1 MKAHD
6 LLNAFESL
14 DTELLYAAR
23 AEEPKKRRSLGK
35 LPIAAAIVL
44 LLLSTA
50 VLYGIFIAPAAT
62 IFLDSR
68 ESVTVSLNSRGNVL
82 SAKGYPQLDGEP
94 SAVAVE
100 AITRDMLDS
109 GAINENENTLIL
121 GTRKQ
126 SEKDRELLLES
137 VKNVFTES
145 RFHGAIIS
153 LSCSD
158 TGAKAEVID
167 RLCGAVDSFTAD
179 SLRDLSAND
188 LNLLLHDYE
197 VSEEMELI
205 GSPSEGMYIG
215 KAAAKARAEKLS
227 DLNGGEIAVI
237 YSVYHRRMVYL
248 VTIIRGDRGEAYFI
262 NAADGTIENA
272 VKTTAAQLQKTI
284 RTEVG
289 DSNFPVTEDSR
300 STPQIITDDPQTF
313 ETADNAQTST
323 DPPDNNTPQPTTA
336 PIPPMTEKPKESPAT
351 EPQRVSPVDQTTT
364 APPVNH
370 TPQPPTALPSNPL
383 IPSDPSSNE
392 TTTTGSTE
400 TPMAD
405 LDSLIVDIPYSE
417 LISYPVIISNGSY
430 GQSIPLTSITPF
442 YQWQMNWRS
451 VSPPIPKSQVNKM
464 GKQDKCITVFCTY
477 DDFATYSFDSD
488 SEWNEYLQ
496 MMQEDKR
503 FSEEFFRE
511 NALVMVWYSDFNV
524 YTNEVDS
531 ICSIETN
538 EETAYV
544 SMLREYR
551 PEATYYIDTDVYKCV
566 VSAVI
571 KKSDIQKIK
580 DLKLIVMTQSK
591 Q

>member
-1 MKAHD
+1 MKAQE
-6 LLNAFESL
+6 LLKAFEAL
-14 DTELLYAAR
+14 DSEMLYAAR
-23 AEEPKKRRSLGK
+23 ADHMKKRRSFGK

-44 LLLSTA
+44 LLISTA
-50 VLYGIFIAPAAT
+50 VLYGIFIAPASMVY
-62 IFLDSR
+62 LDSR
-68 ESVTVSLNSRGNVL
+68 ESVTVSLNSRKNVL
-82 SAKGYPQLDGEP
+82 SANHDHQLDGR
-94 SAVAVE
+94 SAEYAVE
-100 AITRDMLDS
+100 SITREMLDT
-109 GAINENENTLIL
+109 GAINEAENTLIL
-121 GTRKQ
+121 GTQKQ
-126 SEKDRELLLES
+126 SEKDREALLES
-137 VKNVFTES
+137 VRNVFTES

-158 TGAKAEVID
+158 TGAKAEVIN
-167 RLCGAVDSFTAD
+167 RLSGAVDSFSAD

-188 LNLLLHDYE
+188 LNLLLHDYK
-197 VSEEMELI
+197 VSEDMELI
-205 GSPSEGMYIG
+205 GVPSEGMYIG
-215 KAAAKARAEKLS
+215 KAAARARAEKQS
-227 DLNGGEIAVI
+227 DLTDGEITVI

-248 VTIIRGDRGEAYFI
+248 VTIIKSDRGEAYFI
-262 NAADGTIENA
+262 NASDGSIESA
-272 VKTTAAQLQKTI
+272 VRATAEQIQKTI
-284 RTEVG
+284 RKEVEE
-289 DSNFPVTEDSR
+289 SNLPAPEDS
-300 STPQIITDDPQTF
+300 TKTLQIITDDPQTF
-313 ETADNAQTST
+313 ETVNNAQPTTGTGSQNISPAAQTAT
-323 DPPDNNTPQPTTA
+323 DPPIRATQQPT
-336 PIPPMTEKPKESPAT
+336 
-351 EPQRVSPVDQTTT
+351 
-364 APPVNH
+364 
-370 TPQPPTALPSNPL
+370 TALPSNPL

-417 LISYPVIISNGSY
+417 LISYPVKISNGSY

-442 YQWQMNWRS
+442 YQWRMNWRS

-580 DLKLIVMTQSK
+580 DLKLIVMTQSE

>member
-109 GAINENENTLIL
+109 GAINENENTLVL
-121 GTRKQ
+121 GTQKQ

-167 RLCGAVDSFTAD
+167 RLCDAVDSFTAD

-313 ETADNAQTST
+313 ETADNAQPPTVPESQHVLPVTQTST
-323 DPPDNNTPQPTTA
+323 DPPVNHTPQPTTA
-336 PIPPMTEKPKESPAT
+336 PIPPMTEKPKEFPVTQPQSSSQPEEIYLQSFGVSIAYDAEINLFDMTLDEADDDSFGKGISFTPLESYT
-351 EPQRVSPVDQTTT
+351 ERL
-364 APPVNH
+364 NW
-370 TPQPPTALPSNPL
+370 
-383 IPSDPSSNE
+383 
-392 TTTTGSTE
+392 ST
-400 TPMAD
+400 
-405 LDSLIVDIPYSE
+405 
-417 LISYPVIISNGSY
+417 
-430 GQSIPLTSITPF
+430 
-442 YQWQMNWRS
+442 
-451 VSPPIPKSQVNKM
+451 VSPPIPKSQVYNM
-464 GKQDKCITVFCTY
+464 GKQDRYVAIYGSYADFIHDSSFADLGNESARGEHLTRLIADY
-477 DDFATYSFDSD
+477 DI
-488 SEWNEYLQ
+488 NE
-496 MMQEDKR
+496 D
-503 FSEEFFRE
+503 FFRE
-511 NALVMVWYSDFNV
+511 NALLMVTYHDYSV
-524 YTNEVDS
+524 YPGESDS
-531 ICSIETN
+531 ICDIRVKGDTALVNLLRKNTKGAEVETD
-538 EETAYV
+538 
-544 SMLREYR
+544 
-551 PEATYYIDTDVYKCV
+551 YYKAVMWAVVKKADVKNI
-566 VSAVI
+566 A
-571 KKSDIQKIK
+571 KFQLFLTKQK
-580 DLKLIVMTQSK
+580 
-591 Q
+591 